1 MFRGINNYYGMT
13 RTLYVSAVGVAE
25 APEILQTRTV
35 TVVVE
40 DTHAFQVNPDPG
52 SAAGL
57 AAAVIVVESPVT
69 LAVPVV
75 QAPAAR
81 ALPPM
86 LEVVPLKGS

>member
-1 MFRGINNYYGMT
+1 
-13 RTLYVSAVGVAE
+13 VGVAE

-40 DTHAFQVNPDPG
+40 ETHAFQVNPVPG

-57 AAAVIVVESPVT
+57 AVAVIAVEIPVM

-75 QAPAAR
+75 QTPAAS

-86 LEVVPLKGS
+86 VEVVPLNGN

>member
-1 MFRGINNYYGMT
+1 MT

-40 DTHAFQVNPDPG
+40 ETHAFHVNPVPG
-52 SAAGL
+52 SATGL
-57 AAAVIVVESPVT
+57 AATVMAVEIPVT

-75 QAPAAR
+75 QTPAAR

-86 LEVVPLKGS
+86 LEVVPLSGN